1 MTPEQLAAITDI
13 DALRAAALA
22 MVDSQLQRIAERD
35 RCIESQTQELR
46 NPGSGLVLPHAPA

>member
-35 RCIESQTQELR
+35 QRIASQQRQIQTLD
-46 NPGSGLVLPHAPA
+46 LTV